1 MDIPSINLFSNRPGG
16 GILAGMNALN
26 DYVNNR
32 TLTNINRIKE
42 QYAPQL
48 TEADIKSKN
57 AYAQLVGLQPMS
69 KVLASMPG
77 FSSLSEDQKNA
88 LVQRL
93 YNAGANGSP
102 NSLAQMPSMQQTQQP
117 NTLLGNLLN
126 KVGGIFGHSDFGM
139 PSKPQ
144 NSLAGLSQQTMQ
156 APSQNA
162 IPHPVSPTAIP
173 AQTQQPQSIDDL
185 YMKWM
190 NSPKGKESIA
200 NNPYYYPTPK
210 EMAQDLAGKPM
221 EMELTTGNAPK
232 TIAQK
237 QGEYE
242 GTVAYGKESG
252 KNRAEAQ
259 KDIGEQL
266 LGLSNSGAVLD
277 RMTNIVKNP
286 TFQNMRNN
294 IPYFQDK
301 QLGWI
306 KLNGT
311 PEEKRLIGD
320 FTTTAENYIASTV
333 QSFRGKPLVREFDLA
348 QRQKITDKDSVQAAE
363 GKLRASIA
371 LKKIAEQKLNLVN
384 DFIDR
389 GDTEAKAIQKANK
402 LIDVSKIEQE
412 TNALLR
418 NKPTDADIKY
428 MAQKRGI
435 SKDEVKRLLKEKG
448 LL

>member
-77 FSSLSEDQKNA
+77 FSSLSEEQKNA

-126 KVGGIFGHSDFGM
+126 KVGGIFGHPDFGA
-139 PSKPQ
+139 PPKPQ
-144 NSLAGLSQQTMQ
+144 NSLVGMRQQGTPSSSPNPMAQPMQ
-156 APSQNA
+156 QPMQQ
-162 IPHPVSPTAIP
+162 P
-173 AQTQQPQSIDDL
+173 AQQPQSIDDL
-185 YMKWM
+185 YMQWM

-221 EMELTTGNAPK
+221 EMEVTTGNAPK

-277 RMTNIVKNP
+277 RMTSIVKNP
-286 TFQNMRNN
+286 AFQNMRNN

-371 LKKIAEQKLNLVN
+371 LKKIAEQKLNLIN
-384 DFIDR
+384 NFIDK

-412 TNALLR
+412 TNTLLR

-435 SKDEVKRLLKEKG
+435 SEDEVKRLLKEKG